1 MSRVTSSSH
10 NVDESDAAMGFAGEE
25 AEVASAASSSESS
38 VVDDLMRDDDDD
50 DDRAPEARM
59 GGEELMVT
67 EADADEV
74 SMPLPPHRT
83 LRTDSSGFA
92 RPPPPPPPL
101 KAATSVRSLS
111 TAGRAA
117 AAVPVYPPSP
127 SGPPSSSPRR
137 SGARPH
143 PNRGASGSSAA
154 AAAAS
159 GGGSSGAGRT
169 SSRRERAGQ
178 MFAAGGAEFER
189 ERANIEGRRGGGSRM
204 PGDGQEGQEGRSS
217 EELALAKLVDKDYAG
232 KREPL
237 SRLTPC
243 PRSRPPELISGCR
256 DFALFSRSQC

>member
-92 RPPPPPPPL
+92 RPPPPPPHPSRLRRPFVLSRPL
-101 KAATSVRSLS
+101 VVPPPPFPSIRLHLPAPRVALPVAPVHDPTR
-111 TAGRAA
+111 TAEPA
-117 AAVPVYPPSP
+117 AAVPPP
-127 SGPPSSSPRR
+127 PPPP
-137 SGARPH
+137 AVE
-143 PNRGASGSSAA
+143 AA
-154 AAAAS
+154 AQ
-159 GGGSSGAGRT
+159 AGRLPAANVPVRCLLPEVQSLSARGPT
-169 SSRRERAGQ
+169 LKVVAVAGRGCPETDRRGRRAGV
-178 MFAAGGAEFER
+178 R
-189 ERANIEGRRGGGSRM
+189 K
-204 PGDGQEGQEGRSS
+204 SS
-217 EELALAKLVDKDYAG
+217 HSPNSSTRTTPASVSHSLA
-232 KREPL
+232 
-237 SRLTPC
+237 
-243 PRSRPPELISGCR
+243 
-256 DFALFSRSQC
+256 